1 MIPILLDNTKTLAE
15 LIASK
20 TGGIG
25 DITGAYD
32 GVAVEEANGLK
43 EITFK
48 LPISSPRY
56 SELAVG
62 SYVKVKVD
70 EFHVP
75 QIYEVY
81 KITKP
86 MKGIVTVKAQHIS
99 YILGK
104 ATVMP
109 FEATGITMVTTKMI
123 QNLVGTFPFTFD
135 SDIVNSASA
144 FKIDKPMSFRNAIGG
159 WKGSILDV
167 FGGELDW
174 DNLDVHLYAHRGR
187 DRGVSIE
194 YGKNLVDLTQE
205 ESNANVYDAVIGY
218 AIKDE
223 TTYVGDIQKITTTN
237 SPRTLNVDFSSAFD
251 YDETPTVA
259 KLNQLALAYAQ
270 NNRIGIP
277 KINLRVAFEPLERF
291 SEYEDIT
298 LLEQTGLFDTVHVTF
313 PKLGVDATAQVIRTE
328 YDFIN
333 EKPISIEL
341 GNAKTN
347 LISLIDTEVEENTPD
362 IDIEGAVNNAIGQLD
377 SYIQE
382 FSETMANSL
391 GLFYTRVEKAGG
403 GFQVY
408 LHNRPNLADSQYQW
422 TINAG
427 GFAVSQ
433 DGGDTWTAGIDA
445 NGNAIFNSMSANIV
459 RALKV
464 YGSYIQ
470 GSEIVFGDPDTQG
483 SKYITAKPYTSGVTF
498 DGTGTIRMQPQEF
511 FYVNNLASDGTHMHN
526 QFVMN
531 KQGSTYNSN
540 YIELINYD
548 DTQNYLMANFFEMD
562 AHFNYNNAVYNRII
576 IRNYGTATGTR
587 YGGNYISLNAYSN
600 NTRLDQY
607 NYKPASADE
616 YANTLR
622 FSAYDTSSAKYN
634 SIYLNNYSYSQDLIA
649 NQFSLYTSETSSNIT
664 VQNNEFGSNKVINRV
679 YLMASENSSML
690 ELDNGRVDLSS
701 TSYTQ
706 VNRLTMTSNSSGNS
720 IGLFNL
726 NSSGTIMN
734 SLLMKSDATTELY
747 SYSTITIHGAGRVDI
762 NSSGSQDL
770 RLISADD
777 IHLNPVGFIE
787 VNGIYIYFSGGYVRY
802 TTSRETASANKGY

>member
-1 MIPILLDNTKTLAE
+1 MIPILLDKTKTLAE
-15 LIASK
+15 LVASK

-48 LPISSPRY
+48 LPVDSPRY
-56 SELAVG
+56 SELTVG
-62 SYVKVKVD
+62 SYVKAKVD

-109 FEATGITMVTTKMI
+109 FETTGITMVTTKMI

-174 DNLDVHLYAHRGR
+174 DNINVHLYAHRGT
-187 DRGVSIE
+187 DRGVTIE

-251 YDETPTVA
+251 YEETPTVA

-270 NNRIGIP
+270 NNNIGIP

-313 PKLGVDATAQVIRTE
+313 PKLGVDATAKVIRTE

-347 LISLIDTEVEENTPD
+347 LISLIDTEVEENAPD

-422 TINAG
+422 TMNAG

-459 RALKV
+459 RALQI

-470 GSEIVFGDPDTQG
+470 GSQIVFGDPNDASG
-483 SKYITAKPYTSGVTF
+483 KYITAQQYDTDDDTNYDGVSF
-498 DGTGTIRMQPQEF
+498 DGSGTVRFRPQTEFLVQNIDADENVFNYFDMHHQSNQNRVNLYNYKYDDTSKSANFISMISNAVNQVFTIGNKNKNVASNPNANQIHMGSFTYSTSMTLSNNNYNAELSSNSLELRSESTFNRAYLRNYTLDGTYNANEFRMLCSSTDGNSISL
-511 FYVNNLASDGTHMHN
+511 VNKNNANNIINELQMKSDGT
-526 QFVMN
+526 
-531 KQGSTYNSN
+531 
-540 YIELINYD
+540 
-548 DTQNYLMANFFEMD
+548 
-562 AHFNYNNAVYNRII
+562 
-576 IRNYGTATGTR
+576 
-587 YGGNYISLNAYSN
+587 
-600 NTRLDQY
+600 
-607 NYKPASADE
+607 
-616 YANTLR
+616 TLLH
-622 FSAYDTSSAKYN
+622 SS
-634 SIYLNNYSYSQDLIA
+634 
-649 NQFSLYTSETSSNIT
+649 
-664 VQNNEFGSNKVINRV
+664 
-679 YLMASENSSML
+679 
-690 ELDNGRVDLSS
+690 
-701 TSYTQ
+701 
-706 VNRLTMTSNSSGNS
+706 
-720 IGLFNL
+720 
-726 NSSGTIMN
+726 
-734 SLLMKSDATTELY
+734 
-747 SYSTITIHGAGRVDI
+747 STITIKGDGRIDI
-762 NSSGSQDL
+762 NSAGSQDL

-802 TTSRETASANKGY
+802 TTDRNTASANKGY

>member
-1 MIPILLDNTKTLAE
+1 MIPILLDKSKTLAE
-15 LIASK
+15 LVASI

-56 SELAVG
+56 SQITVG
-62 SYVKVKVD
+62 SYIKAKVD
-70 EFHVP
+70 DLHVP

-109 FEATGITMVTTKMI
+109 FETTGITMVTVKMI

-174 DNLDVHLYAHRGR
+174 DNLAVHLYAHRGT
-187 DRGVSIE
+187 DRGVTIE

-218 AIKDE
+218 AVKDE

-237 SPRTLNVDFSSAFD
+237 SPRTLNVDFTSAFD

-270 NNRIGIP
+270 NNNIGIP

-313 PKLGVDATAQVIRTE
+313 PKLGVDATAKVIRTE

-347 LISLIDTEVEENTPD
+347 LISLIDTEVEENAPD

-422 TINAG
+422 TMNAG

-459 RALKV
+459 RALQI

-470 GSEIVFGDPDTQG
+470 GSQIVFGDPDTQG
-483 SKYITAKPYTSGVTF
+483 SKYITANPYSNGVTF
-498 DGTGTIRMQPQEF
+498 DGTGSIRMQPQEA
-511 FYVNNLASDGTHMHN
+511 FYVYNKTSDGN
-526 QFVMN
+526 NNYNAILMN
-531 KQGSTYNSN
+531 KSGGASNS
-540 YIELINYD
+540 YIMLINYD
-548 DTQNYLMANFFEMD
+548 DTQNFLTANFIELD
-562 AHFNYNNAVYNRII
+562 AHYTSGNSVYNRTIM
-576 IRNYGTATGTR
+576 RNYGTATGTR
-587 YGGNYISLNAYSN
+587 YGGNYVIMTAYADKTN
-600 NTRLDQY
+600 LGEY
-607 NYKPASADE
+607 NYKPTSDT
-616 YANTLR
+616 YLANTIVL
-622 FSAYDTSSAKYN
+622 SAYDTTSSKYN
-634 SIYLNNYSYSQDLIA
+634 NASITNYSYSENLIA
-649 NQFSLYTSETSSNIT
+649 NQFSLYTSELMSYANM
-664 VQNNEFGSNKVINRV
+664 QNNQFGTNKMINRV
-679 YLMASENSSML
+679 YLMANENGSML

-726 NSSGTIMN
+726 DSNGTTMN
-734 SLLMKSDATTELY
+734 RLVMKSDATTELY

-777 IHLNPVGFIE
+777 IHMNPVGFIE

-802 TTSRETASANKGY
+802 TTDRNTAEANKGY

>member
-1 MIPILLDNTKTLAE
+1 MIPILLDKNKTLAE
-15 LIASK
+15 LVSSK

-56 SELAVG
+56 SQITVG
-62 SYVKVKVD
+62 SYIKAKVD
-70 EFHVP
+70 DLHVP

-109 FEATGITMVTTKMI
+109 FETTGITMVTVKMI

-144 FKIDKPMSFRNAIGG
+144 FKIDKPMSFRNGIGG

-174 DNLDVHLYAHRGR
+174 DNLAVHLYAHRGT
-187 DRGVSIE
+187 DRGVTIE

-270 NNRIGIP
+270 NNNIGIP

-313 PKLGVDATAQVIRTE
+313 PKLGVDATAKVIRTE

-347 LISLIDTEVEENTPD
+347 LLGLVDEQIENQISGID
-362 IDIEGAVNNAIGQLD
+362 IDVDTSEIEETIGFLD
-377 SYIQE
+377 SYVDEMTDVI
-382 FSETMANSL
+382 TNSL
-391 GLFYTRVEKAGG
+391 GLFATKVEKSGG
-403 GFQVY
+403 GYQMY
-408 LHNRPNLADSQYQW
+408 LHNRPNLADSQFQW
-422 TINAG
+422 TMNAG

-433 DGGDTWTAGIDA
+433 DGGDTWSAGIDP
-445 NGNAIFNSMSANIV
+445 NGNAVFNSLAANTV
-459 RALKV
+459 NALKI

-470 GSEIVFGDPDTQG
+470 GSEIVFGDP
-483 SKYITAKPYTSGVTF
+483 SNANAKYITAKPYSESGVAQGVSF
-498 DGTGTIRMQPQEF
+498 DGSGTVRFRPQTEFLVQNIDANENVFNYFDIRHQSNQNRIRLYNYKFDDTTLEANSLSMISNTVNNVFTLANKNKNLTENPSSNTITLASYTAQNAMFLTNYKYDLATSTRANSITLSHTNTYTQANVSNYNFNGDYYGNYLIMNSNATQNYSSLWNGNYNAENKVANQLSLSSYSTTGNSVLLKNCDSNGGTINELEMK
-511 FYVNNLASDGTHMHN
+511 SDGTTLLH
-526 QFVMN
+526 
-531 KQGSTYNSN
+531 ST
-540 YIELINYD
+540 
-548 DTQNYLMANFFEMD
+548 
-562 AHFNYNNAVYNRII
+562 
-576 IRNYGTATGTR
+576 
-587 YGGNYISLNAYSN
+587 
-600 NTRLDQY
+600 
-607 NYKPASADE
+607 
-616 YANTLR
+616 
-622 FSAYDTSSAKYN
+622 
-634 SIYLNNYSYSQDLIA
+634 
-649 NQFSLYTSETSSNIT
+649 
-664 VQNNEFGSNKVINRV
+664 
-679 YLMASENSSML
+679 
-690 ELDNGRVDLSS
+690 
-701 TSYTQ
+701 
-706 VNRLTMTSNSSGNS
+706 
-720 IGLFNL
+720 
-726 NSSGTIMN
+726 
-734 SLLMKSDATTELY
+734 
-747 SYSTITIHGAGRVDI
+747 STITLKGDGRIDI

-777 IHLNPVGFIE
+777 IHINPTGFIE

-802 TTSRETASANKGY
+802 TTDRNTAEANKGY